1 MTSHPA
7 NAQKTKQK
15 KQVLIV
21 DSNHVMGRILGKIIE
36 KAGLGYAVAVT
47 GPEGV
52 EFCKT
57 KQYDMALIEAGMG
70 KAQGVDAI
78 KHIRAL
84 SDHYN
89 QIPIVAVSAKLS
101 KEDIKRYLAAGANGT
116 LAKPVNEL
124 NLWKELHKNLGVCLS
139 AATRKPQ
146 EDDEIYAILDRDEM
160 ELLNWDTLKEYSIM
174 LKGEYKRLMHDYLTV
189 SPDHLG
195 EIGEAVIDGN
205 AEKVE
210 YLAHKLKSTSIIF
223 GADDVSNLAAQ
234 LEILGKENDLTHAGQ
249 FFKELHMSFE
259 RVQPVL
265 RKKLAM
271 MKMAI

>member
-1 MTSHPA
+1 
-7 NAQKTKQK
+7 
-15 KQVLIV
+15 
-21 DSNHVMGRILGKIIE
+21 
-36 KAGLGYAVAVT
+36 
-47 GPEGV
+47 
-52 EFCKT
+52 
-57 KQYDMALIEAGMG
+57 MALIEAGMG
-70 KAQGVDAI
+70 RTQGIDAI

-84 SDHYN
+84 SDHYSS
-89 QIPIVAVSAKLS
+89 IPIIAVSAKLS
-101 KEDIKRYLAAGANGT
+101 KEDIMRYLSAGADST

-124 NLWKELHKNLGVCLS
+124 NLMKELHKGLGICLS
-139 AATRKPQ
+139 AATRTPQ

-160 ELLNWDTLKEYSIM
+160 ELLNSDTLKEYSIM
-174 LKGEYKRLMHDYLTV
+174 LKGEYRRLMRDYLTV

-234 LEILGKENDLTHAGQ
+234 LEILGKEKDLAHAGQ
-249 FFKELHMSFE
+249 FYKELHMSFE

-265 RKKLAM
+265 RKKLAL
-271 MKMAI
+271 MKMAL